1 MEMLFGKDSRRF
13 GRLNEIVESGQ
24 VTLFWLESIVIC
36 IIFILMCR
44 MYKQFSLLIFQ
55 LQRCSFIV
63 SST

>member
-36 IIFILMCR
+36 IIFILM
-44 MYKQFSLLIFQ
+44 
-55 LQRCSFIV
+55 
-63 SST
+63 